1 MHRLARFFLA
11 GFFTA
16 VSILTGS
23 MCPPALAQD
32 KGLTVFAAASMKNA
46 LDDINAAYTAR
57 TGVKIV
63 PGMVL
68 VGKLGKSSTY
78 HESAH
83 PSPLEVQGL
92 PFSALCSLYGHLW
105 KNTSLYSTEEH
116 CGTVESAYFEKD
128 QGRLRAVVEL
138 VQV

>member
-1 MHRLARFFLA
+1 MKRTRVTVQQGLDEQGDLEE
-11 GFFTA
+11 FTWDLFP
-16 VSILTGS
+16 VVDPQLTRH
-23 MCPPALAQD
+23 LD
-32 KGLTVFAAASMKNA
+32 ENGLP
-46 LDDINAAYTAR
+46 R
-57 TGVKIV
+57 TGAKIV

-92 PFSALCSLYGHLW
+92 HFSALCSLYGHLW

-116 CGTVESAYFEKD
+116 CGTVENAYFEKD